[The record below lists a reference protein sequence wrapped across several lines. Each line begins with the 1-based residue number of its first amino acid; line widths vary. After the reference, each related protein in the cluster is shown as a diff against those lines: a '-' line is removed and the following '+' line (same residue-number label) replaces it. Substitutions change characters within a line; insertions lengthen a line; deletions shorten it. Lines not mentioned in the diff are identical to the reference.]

1 MIGLYFGVFLRAIC
15 SCTAH
20 LLLPEMGPRSCESC
34 TQTYTP
40 ERKRKPLCSLLPFPL
55 FFILSRTFTP
65 CSHCAYVSP
74 TPPPLLSCSL
84 SLLFLRPT
92 PVIRRI
98 EIREEEI
105 PEQISLTQGTSVGV
119 LCALF
124 FLCKIQ
130 VPLTSPIC
138 LVFANFSNRL

>member
-1 MIGLYFGVFLRAIC
+1 MGCSSVPSVQLYALLIYYRLKWAPEVVNPAHKLTHQKEKGNLCVLCYHFLFSLYYHA
-15 SCTAH
+15 
-20 LLLPEMGPRSCESC
+20 LLPLALIAP
-34 TQTYTP
+34 T
-40 ERKRKPLCSLLPFPL
+40 SLLPP
-55 FFILSRTFTP
+55 
-65 CSHCAYVSP
+65 
-74 TPPPLLSCSL
+74 PPPLLSCSL